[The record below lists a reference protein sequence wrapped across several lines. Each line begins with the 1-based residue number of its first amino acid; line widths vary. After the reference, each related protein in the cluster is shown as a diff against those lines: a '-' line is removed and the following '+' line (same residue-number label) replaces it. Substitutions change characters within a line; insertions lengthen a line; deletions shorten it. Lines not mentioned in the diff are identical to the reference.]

1 MNACLRARVLA
12 FVMML
17 VTAAGA
23 SAAFAQAPRKKDAG
37 AGGVTF
43 AAQPAEASFLQSKG
57 VGDGQWGFLVSL
69 DTHSVELKNI
79 DLAASATLRSAGGI
93 ELRPM
98 AWRGLSE
105 NSHHRSGLLLFS
117 KEEARKQGIAPG
129 AGKPLELVLHDVA
142 GVKQR
147 VLRWE

>member
-1 MNACLRARVLA
+1 MNASLGARALA

-17 VTAAGA
+17 VVVAGA
-23 SAAFAQAPRKKDAG
+23 SSAFAQARKKDAG

-57 VGDGQWGFLVSL
+57 VEDGQWGFLVSL
-69 DTHSVELKNI
+69 DTHSVDLKNI
-79 DLAASATLRSAGGI
+79 DLAGSATLRSAGGV
-93 ELRPM
+93 ELKPM

-117 KEEARKQGIAPG
+117 TDEARKQGIAPG
-129 AGKPLELVLHDVA
+129 SGKPLELVLHDVA

-147 VLRWE
+147 VLRWD